1 MTGTTNMT
9 QQLLTLPVKALALA
23 LGLFSSALFAA
34 DAPLKIGTTAAF
46 AIPLEAAVEEAGKQG
61 LKVELVE
68 FSDWIAPNVSLASGD
83 IDVNY
88 FQHIP
93 FLENAKAAA
102 GFDLVPFA
110 PGIINNVGLYSKNY
124 KSFDELPEG
133 ASVAIANDPINSGR
147 GLQLLAKAGL
157 IQLKPGVG
165 YKATE
170 DDIVA
175 NPKKIK
181 ILQVEAVQLVRA
193 YEDADL
199 VQGYPA
205 YIRLAN
211 TFDATSALLFD
222 GLDHKEYVIQ
232 FVIQPKNKSDPRLI
246 KFVDIYQHSPAVR
259 AALDKAHG
267 KLYQA
272 GWES

>member
-1 MTGTTNMT
+1 MTKHF
-9 QQLLTLPVKALALA
+9 LTLPVKTLALA

-110 PGIINNVGLYSKNY
+110 PGIINNVGLYSKKIQKASTNCQ
-124 KSFDELPEG
+124 KVPASPLPTTRST
-133 ASVAIANDPINSGR
+133 AVAACNCW
-147 GLQLLAKAGL
+147 
-157 IQLKPGVG
+157 
-165 YKATE
+165 
-170 DDIVA
+170 
-175 NPKKIK
+175 
-181 ILQVEAVQLVRA
+181 
-193 YEDADL
+193 
-199 VQGYPA
+199 
-205 YIRLAN
+205 
-211 TFDATSALLFD
+211 
-222 GLDHKEYVIQ
+222 
-232 FVIQPKNKSDPRLI
+232 PRP
-246 KFVDIYQHSPAVR
+246 D
-259 AALDKAHG
+259 
-267 KLYQA
+267 
-272 GWES
+272 